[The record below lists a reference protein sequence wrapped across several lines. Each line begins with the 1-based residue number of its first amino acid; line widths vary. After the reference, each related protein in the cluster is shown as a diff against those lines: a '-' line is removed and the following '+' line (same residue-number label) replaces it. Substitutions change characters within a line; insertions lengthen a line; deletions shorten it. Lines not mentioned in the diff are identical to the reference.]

1 MNVED
6 MCFNKAQQL
15 VESGLIQLTGEMDIL
30 QLTDLLINL
39 EKEKEYKNKKTDE
52 LINYN
57 DEIISIENV
66 GVQDTVDISVS
77 GDNLFYC
84 NDILTKNSFGLPAT
98 VDLMFAL
105 ISTEELEKSNHLLV
119 KQLKNRYNDTSVNRK
134 FVVGVNRAKMK
145 LYDVDESVQ
154 ADLVESGIEDFSVE
168 EKFVKPSLLSS
179 FRKSV
184 PQ

>member
-1 MNVED
+1 MNIED
-6 MCFNKAQQL
+6 LCFDKAHEL
-15 VESGLIQLTGEMDIL
+15 VESGLVQLSSEMDIFD
-30 QLTDLLINL
+30 LTELLIKL
-39 EKEKEYKNKKTDE
+39 EKEKEYKNKKSDQ

-57 DEIISIENV
+57 DKIVKIEEM
-66 GVQDTVDISVS
+66 GIQDTIDISVS

-84 NDILTKNSFGLPAT
+84 NNILTKNSFGLPQT

-105 ISTEELEKSNHLLV
+105 ISTEELESKNLVLV
-119 KQLKNRYNDTSVNRK
+119 KQLKNRYNDLGQNRK

-145 LYDVDESVQ
+145 MYDVDESEQ
-154 ADLVESGIEDFSVE
+154 SDLVESGIDDFSVE